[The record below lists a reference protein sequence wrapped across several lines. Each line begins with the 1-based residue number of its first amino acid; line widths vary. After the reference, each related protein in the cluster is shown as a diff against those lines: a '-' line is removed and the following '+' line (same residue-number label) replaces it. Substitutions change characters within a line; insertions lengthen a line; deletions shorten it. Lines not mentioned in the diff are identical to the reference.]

1 MIKYT
6 SENVLELELD
16 LWHERVIKKLYDIE
30 EEWLKENLQREGIP
44 LDVSAKDRCKVTK
57 GNTRHHYIWDSTLY
71 IDNRLISILNINII
85 TMEAEVCNK
94 DGFMSKGHIT

>member
-1 MIKYT
+1 MKNYT
-6 SENVLELELD
+6 SDLDLELTE
-16 LWHERVIKKLYDIE
+16 WTSKIMKKLYDFE
-30 EEWLKENLQREGIP
+30 EEWLKANLQREGIP
-44 LDVSAKDRCKVTK
+44 LDGSTKDRCKVTK

-71 IDNRLISILNINII
+71 IDNRLISILSINII